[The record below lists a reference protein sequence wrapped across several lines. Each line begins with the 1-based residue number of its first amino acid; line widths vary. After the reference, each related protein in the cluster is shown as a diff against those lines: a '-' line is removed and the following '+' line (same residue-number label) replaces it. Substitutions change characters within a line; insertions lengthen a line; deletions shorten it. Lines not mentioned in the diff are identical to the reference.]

1 MNPWCQVGA
10 AYEAFPSSYGGPEA
24 MNSNSVYAAAYQ
36 AAYAAAVAATG
47 AAQHG
52 DAAAPAAFGAHA
64 MMAPMIG
71 YMPMMVPQVGG
82 STGENLWYLFARVAH
97 HMSGFELDCEVMLKY
112 RFVYIFAGLF
122 PLHARRYATAAAAGP
137 GAAVS
142 TASIGARAAHP
153 GRASERAGDSH

>member
-47 AAQHG
+47 AAQQG

-112 RFVYIFAGLF
+112 RFVYIFCRPITPTCKAQCSSSSSSRPRHSSIRCLS
-122 PLHARRYATAAAAGP
+122 RCSRSSSRP
-137 GAAVS
+137 GS
-142 TASIGARAAHP
+142 
-153 GRASERAGDSH
+153 